1 MSLSSMAEPSGSAS
15 SERRRFRLG
24 VLVLAGVGAT
34 LGSLLD
40 GIHTH
45 FGATA
50 YTEPV
55 ALRAAW
61 WVPLLFA
68 GAYATSVARP
78 LLDKGPRPPGWK
90 AAVGMGVFISAY
102 ALSVAPWPWGVRAAV
117 LGGLFAAGFWV
128 CDRTRAGLIVAGTA
142 AVCGPVVEAIMVRA
156 GTFVHH
162 EVLVLGIPGWLPF
175 LYLTAGVGL
184 GTLAKWVVG

>member
-1 MSLSSMAEPSGSAS
+1 MAGAS
-15 SERRRFRLG
+15 VADSKERRRFRRG

-40 GIHTH
+40 AIHTH

-50 YTEPV
+50 YTEPLV
-55 ALRAAW
+55 LRAAW

-78 LLDKGPRPPGWK
+78 LLDKGPRPPVWK
-90 AAVGMGVFISAY
+90 AALGMAIFITAY
-102 ALSVAPWPWGVRAAV
+102 ALSVAPWPWAVRAAV

-128 CDRTRAGLIVAGTA
+128 CDRTRGGLIVAATA
-142 AVCGPVVEAIMVRA
+142 AVCGPVVEAIMVSA

-184 GTLAKWVVG
+184 GTLAKWLVG